1 MLIWSFWGAIYIPFF
16 VRLSVTNAWNCH
28 SLYIQHSQAMLER
41 GVCELAHSFFHFEHL
56 WSTVRLYVTI
66 SSGTTL
72 YWWQPL
78 DVLWVASAR
87 GPALLLSI
95 SHLYNWYRKMTWR
108 TNFDQVSSFELLKK
122 KHSTSTYMNS
132 VEYYM

>member
-1 MLIWSFWGAIYIPFF
+1 MWNFSSHFSQELQKTATYFWYLSSASGPIP
-16 VRLSVTNAWNCH
+16 LNW
-28 SLYIQHSQAMLER
+28 
-41 GVCELAHSFFHFEHL
+41 FHTCTTPTSCLLNECIFEHL

-72 YWWQPL
+72 YWLQPL

-95 SHLYNWYRKMTWR
+95 SHLYNWYRKATDKFWSGKLTWAA
-108 TNFDQVSSFELLKK
+108 KK